1 MKTFAAILTTSEVT
15 QMLIQP
21 LLDKLVQLR
30 LPAFRDGLQEQLAN
44 PKYAELA
51 FEERLALLVDRECS
65 GRQDRRTHHRIKLAN
80 FPFPASIQDLD
91 LSPGRGLDRHFI
103 LELAQCLWITNHLNA
118 LVLGPTGSGKSF
130 LASGLGLAA
139 CRSNFS
145 VRYFRTS
152 RLLYQLAQSHLD
164 GSYPSLLA
172 SLAKLDLLILDD
184 WMRDPVSAPSAQD
197 LLEVLD
203 DRFGRVST
211 IVASQVPVA
220 DWYARF
226 PDPTLGDAIL
236 DRIVHNAY
244 RLNLQGDSRRKT
256 HSAIPMSST

>member
-1 MKTFAAILTTSEVT
+1 
-15 QMLIQP
+15 MLIQP
-21 LLDKLVQLR
+21 LLDKLIQLR
-30 LPAFRDGLQEQLAN
+30 LPAFRDGLQEQLGN

-51 FEERLALLVDRECS
+51 FEERLALLVDWECT
-65 GRQDRRTHHRIKLAN
+65 GRHDRRTQRRIKLAN
-80 FPFPASIQDLD
+80 FPQPASIEDLD
-91 LSPGRGLDRHFI
+91 LSPGRGLDRRLL
-103 LELAQCLWITNHLNA
+103 LELAQCIWIASHLNI
-118 LVLGPTGSGKSF
+118 LVLGPTGGGKTY
-130 LASGLGLAA
+130 LACALGLAA
-139 CRSNFS
+139 ARSNYS

-164 GSYPSLLA
+164 GSYPALLA

-184 WMRDPVSAPSAQD
+184 WMRDPITAPNAQD
-197 LLEVLD
+197 LLEVMD
-203 DRFGRVST
+203 DRFSRVST

-244 RLNLQGDSRRKT
+244 RLNLEGESQRKT
-256 HSAIPMSST
+256 RSAIPMSST